1 MVDIFTLGEAIVDFV
16 PTESGLSL
24 ADVPG
29 FYRRF
34 GGAPANVAMGL
45 AKLGSDT
52 GFIGKVGKDSFG
64 GFLENEFL
72 KAGVN
77 VDQLRRTDNA
87 KTALAFVS
95 LTEEGDRDFI
105 FYRDPGADELLQPEE
120 IDEKALGEARVFHFG
135 SLSLTKEES
144 RKATKRA
151 IRVSHNKG
159 VKVTMDP
166 NIRLNL
172 WDDPSRIKE
181 FIRTLL
187 GKVDIVKLSE
197 EEVKFLSGT
206 EDLKTGTTKLADLGP
221 STILVTL
228 GGRGCLFNYEGSF
241 KKVEGHEVDVK
252 DTTGAGDG
260 FMAGFLHKLLENSE
274 NIANIGF
281 RNLIPALRF
290 GNATGALTTKDY
302 GATSAFPSST
312 EVENFLKE
320 R

>member
-1 MVDIFTLGEAIVDFV
+1 MVDIFTLGEAIIDFV

-24 ADVPG
+24 ANVPG
-29 FYRRF
+29 FYKRF

-45 AKLGSDT
+45 AKLGRDA

-64 GFLENEFL
+64 DFLKNEFL
-72 KAGVN
+72 KAGVS
-77 VDQLRRTDNA
+77 VDQLRRTENA
-87 KTALAFVS
+87 NTALAFVS

-105 FYRDPGADELLQPEE
+105 FYRDPGADELLKPEE
-120 IDEKALGEARVFHFG
+120 INERALSEARIFHFG

-144 RKATKRA
+144 RRATKRA
-151 IRVSHNKG
+151 IRISHNEG

-172 WDDPSRIKE
+172 WDDPSQIKE
-181 FIRTLL
+181 LLLSLL

-206 EDLKTGTTKLADLGP
+206 EDLQAGTSKLGELSSGP
-221 STILVTL
+221 VLVTL
-228 GGRGCLFNYEGSF
+228 GDQGCIFNYKGKIEKLEGYE
-241 KKVEGHEVDVK
+241 VEVK

-260 FMAGFLHKLLENSE
+260 FMAGFIHRLLENSE
-274 NIANIGF
+274 NLSDIGS
-281 RNLIPALRF
+281 RNLLPALRF
-290 GNATGALTTKDY
+290 GNATGALTTTDY
-302 GATSAFPSST
+302 GATSAFPTST
-312 EVENFLKE
+312 EVENFLKQ